1 MPNAAATFIETFKRN
16 AVAPD
21 PMVNLGIEPIFVT
34 NLFAASNARR
44 MRQGSKGLILEAAR
58 TTVEFFKGSFA
69 ARQRAEQP
77 VFHWTAADYDA
88 LAREI
93 AVLLPTNP
101 KVRLIVARWLDE
113 YRVELLSDPRLTKSI
128 PNLTNYNSSEVAMDT
143 FNRVLDFI
151 EHVECCNEY
160 TFFFDLKRHV
170 TKCVRVGEAIFRPVE
185 AS

>member
-1 MPNAAATFIETFKRN
+1 MPTAAVSFIETFKRN

-44 MRQGSKGLILEAAR
+44 MRQGSKGLTLEAAR
-58 TTVEFFKGSFA
+58 ATVEFFQGSFA

-88 LAREI
+88 MAREI
-93 AVLLPTNP
+93 AGLLAINP
-101 KVRLIVARWLDE
+101 KVRLMVARWLDE
-113 YRVELLSDPRLTKSI
+113 YRAELLSDPQLTKSD
-128 PNLTNYNSSEVAMDT
+128 PNLSNYNSSEATMDT
-143 FNRVLDFI
+143 FNRVLDYI
-151 EHVECCNEY
+151 EHVTCCTEY

-170 TKCVRVGEAIFRPVE
+170 TKCVRVGEAILRPVE

>member
-1 MPNAAATFIETFKRN
+1 MPTAAVTFIETFKRN

-58 TTVEFFKGSFA
+58 ATVEFFQGSFA

-88 LAREI
+88 LAKEV
-93 AVLLPTNP
+93 AGLLATNP

-113 YRVELLSDPRLTKSI
+113 YRVELLSDPQLTKSI
-128 PNLTNYNSSEVAMDT
+128 PYLTNYNSSEVAMDT
-143 FNRVLDFI
+143 FNRVLDYI
-151 EHVECCNEY
+151 EHVECFAEY
-160 TFFFDLKRHV
+160 IFFFDLKRHV